1 MHISWPATC
10 TASRRSCFFTVAA
23 DAAAEFPAS
32 QASARAPAHRDSDRR
47 ADGSVAVRTPRKE
60 EADTIFF
67 AEEENE
73 KRDFPDITKRSYKA
87 TPGKA
92 MSGNHQQQR
101 RQQQQQDEQDLQQ
114 LKQLIPG
121 LGSANVSQV

>member
-32 QASARAPAHRDSDRR
+32 QTSARAPAHRDSDRR

-73 KRDFPDITKRSYKA
+73 KRDFPEITKRAAITKRLPEKQCLEIISS
-87 TPGKA
+87 
-92 MSGNHQQQR
+92 SG
-101 RQQQQQDEQDLQQ
+101 
-114 LKQLIPG
+114 
-121 LGSANVSQV
+121 GSSSNRTSRTCSS